1 MTVAAMRTVQDT
13 LAVEYGREMGLS
25 EDHPAFKLLEKQQR
39 TSLKVSLG
47 EPYRRIVILCFH
59 YLGLINQRPFVIAHA
74 EKRTF
79 CFFQHLGDLQNIHTV
94 YQARSWATPIGAKYE
109 GFVTFVGGIWKMIA
123 DRRTRED
130 IKRGTATP
138 STEGGAGVPRVPPPL
153 PGGGRPDAIDAEE
166 AALARELRM
175 EQMRATVAKLNS
187 ERAAAEGRAHAFG
200 RGATPAPVPG
210 GGSGGGSSS
219 SRKGMTYDKVRA
231 LTGNCFSIR
240 RDRHK
245 NHHHRR

>member
-25 EDHPAFKLLEKQQR
+25 EDHPAFKLLAKQQR

-59 YLGLINQRPFVIAHA
+59 YLGLINQRPFVIA
-74 EKRTF
+74 
-79 CFFQHLGDLQNIHTV
+79 
-94 YQARSWATPIGAKYE
+94 Y

-175 EQMRATVAKLNS
+175 EQMRATVENQWSNRYRLYRITN
-187 ERAAAEGRAHAFG
+187 
-200 RGATPAPVPG
+200 
-210 GGSGGGSSS
+210 
-219 SRKGMTYDKVRA
+219 
-231 LTGNCFSIR
+231 L
-240 RDRHK
+240 
-245 NHHHRR
+245 